1 MSGNVK
7 PIPEGYHNVTPYL
20 IVNGAAQAIDFYKQV
35 FGASEVFRFPRP
47 DGRIAHAEIKIGDSI
62 VMLADEDPK
71 AGAQS
76 PQTLGGTAMGLMI
89 YLPDVDQVFQRALT
103 AGAKVRQPVDNKF
116 YGDRSGAV
124 IDPFGHQWTIATHVE
139 DVSPQEM
146 EKRMAAMRHVA

>member
-7 PIPEGYHNVTPYL
+7 PIPENYHSVTPYL

-35 FGASEVFRFPRP
+35 FGASELFRFPRP
-47 DGRIAHAEIKIGDSI
+47 DGGIAHAEIKIGDS
-62 VMLADEDPK
+62 VLMLADENPQI
-71 AGAQS
+71 GAQS
-76 PQTLGGTAMGLMI
+76 PQALGGTSMGLMI
-89 YLPDVDQVFQRALT
+89 YLPDVDQVFERALA
-103 AGAKVRQPVDNKF
+103 AGAKTQQPVENKF

-146 EKRMAAMRHVA
+146 EKRMAAVRHVA